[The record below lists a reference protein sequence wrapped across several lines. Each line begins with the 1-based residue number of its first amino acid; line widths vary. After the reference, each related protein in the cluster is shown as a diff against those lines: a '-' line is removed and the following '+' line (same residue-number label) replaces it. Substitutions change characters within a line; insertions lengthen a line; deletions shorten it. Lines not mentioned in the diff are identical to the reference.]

1 MGKGVQTI
9 LELLGSKG
17 EEKRVVPKTLWDRE
31 RDVRSLDGKDL
42 SLIKGTKGQLQSLA
56 NHEFMQVTFVKWDH
70 NQDNSSGIKQDKSN
84 SFVSCQVLYML
95 L

>member
-17 EEKRVVPKTLWDRE
+17 EEKTVVPKTLWDRE

-42 SLIKGTKGQLQSLA
+42 SLIKGTKGVAS
-56 NHEFMQVTFVKWDH
+56 VT
-70 NQDNSSGIKQDKSN
+70 
-84 SFVSCQVLYML
+84 C
-95 L
+95 